1 MDSLLKL
8 LYSLKLLKA
17 KKRQEIRRGK
27 LWEITRVRGRD
38 ISEVEVE
45 VAKPEPFK
53 RPEVKEVGAL
63 KINIIT
69 GENNKSNLTKNPDLM

>member
-1 MDSLLKL
+1 
-8 LYSLKLLKA
+8 
-17 KKRQEIRRGK
+17 
-27 LWEITRVRGRD
+27 
-38 ISEVEVE
+38 VE